1 MKKIFKLFGAFL
13 IAALMGA
20 FSACNILDPNQGMED
35 LGLGIKVFFPTKV
48 VAGQPMTIN
57 GSGFLGAR
65 EIVFPGNVK
74 VTNFEIV
81 SNEMIRVTAPAGIA
95 AAGGKLVVNTADQTA
110 ESKLDLTLGSTQV
123 TGYSHQEGEEI
134 SGGEQLTVYGQD
146 LEFICDMEILDPD
159 GQPLIVPQESF
170 YRKGTSTVV
179 ITLPKKIFE
188 GTYAAKLHTFDGK
201 EILLPELSY
210 KPGAEGGH
218 WETKKTIIWENPDPD
233 GIGRANWNGTYRF
246 ALEGTDT
253 NNEAIAELP
262 ADVWEKLKTE
272 TFYVTFSHDDWF
284 QMRIVTGWWNNQWPF
299 GKDDDITPNAHTDM
313 LIDNGDGTY
322 SIEINLA
329 DTDLAANMDVEH
341 LLFTGSG
348 HTVLELFFQEE
359 IWVGGDEEPKEVAI
373 WTNDDPAGHG
383 PANWNGTYRFALEGT
398 DTNSEAI
405 AEIPADTWAKM
416 KTETFYVTFS
426 HDDWFQMRIV
436 TGWWNNQWPFGKDDD
451 ITPNAHT
458 DMLIDN
464 GDGTYSIEINL
475 ADTDLAANMDVEHLL
490 FTGSGHTVL
499 ELFFQEE
506 IWVGGDEEPKE
517 VAIWTNDDPAG
528 HGPANWNGT
537 YRFAL
542 EGTDTNSEAIA
553 EIPADTWAKMK
564 TETFYVTFSHDD
576 WFQMRI
582 VTGWWN
588 NQWPFGKDD
597 DITPN
602 AHTDMLID
610 NGDGTYTIEINLA
623 DTDLAANMDVEH
635 LLFTGSGH
643 TVLKLY
649 FLE

>member
-1 MKKIFKLFGAFL
+1 MKKLSKFIGIFLTVV
-13 IAALMGA
+13 LMGA
-20 FSACNILDPNQGMED
+20 FSACNVLDPNHGMED

-65 EIVFPGNVK
+65 EVVFPGNVK
-74 VTNFEIV
+74 VTDFEVV

-95 AAGGKLVVNTADQTA
+95 AEGGKLVVNTADQTA
-110 ESKLDLTLGSTQV
+110 ESSQNLTLGSTV
-123 TGYSHQEGEEI
+123 VSGFSKLEGEEI
-134 SGGEQLTVYGQD
+134 SGGEQLTIYGKD
-146 LEFICDMEILDPD
+146 LEFIKQVELLDAD
-159 GQPLIVPQESF
+159 GNPMIVDELAF
-170 YRKGTSTVV
+170 YRKGESTVV
-179 ITLPKKIFE
+179 ITIPKKVFE
-188 GTYAAKLHTFDGK
+188 GAYVCKIYTYDGK
-201 EILLPELSY
+201 EFLMPELNY
-210 KPGAEGGH
+210 KPAAEGGH

-464 GDGTYSIEINL
+464 GDGTY
-475 ADTDLAANMDVEHLL
+475 
-490 FTGSGHTVL
+490 
-499 ELFFQEE
+499 
-506 IWVGGDEEPKE
+506 
-517 VAIWTNDDPAG
+517 
-528 HGPANWNGT
+528 
-537 YRFAL
+537 
-542 EGTDTNSEAIA
+542 
-553 EIPADTWAKMK
+553 
-564 TETFYVTFSHDD
+564 
-576 WFQMRI
+576 
-582 VTGWWN
+582 
-588 NQWPFGKDD
+588 
-597 DITPN
+597 
-602 AHTDMLID
+602 
-610 NGDGTYTIEINLA
+610 TIEINLA